1 MAKTAEEKS
10 EVSTQVEPTEVAAV
24 SPDFD
29 WQSDSGAGMEGADAD
44 SFAIPFLRV
53 IQKTSPQI
61 DEASSAFMPEARF
74 GMFYNTVN
82 GRLYDGKAGITLLPV
97 AYNRRF
103 LRWAPRGADGA
114 PFKGSYMPEEVDKLI
129 ASGEVKEVEGR
140 LYVPLPDGSID
151 EKRCDRIVD
160 TRSHFVIVVEP
171 DGSMTQALF
180 ALTSTQ
186 IKKSKRLMSMLRSAV
201 IGGRNPPTWMNKIH
215 ATTAIESN
223 EQGSWSGVRFEAD
236 GYVTDQNM
244 YATGKA
250 FFESINKGEVTADY
264 SKADDGHAEE
274 GGAATGGKF

>member
-1 MAKTAEEKS
+1 MVKAAEKT
-10 EVSTQVEPTEVAAV
+10 EVSTEVEPTEVANAA
-24 SPDFD
+24 PDFNWEAD
-29 WQSDSGAGMEGADAD
+29 AGSGMEGADAD

-97 AYNRRF
+97 YYTRRF

-114 PFKGSYMPEEVDKLI
+114 PFKGSYMPEEVDKMLADGI
-129 ASGEVKEVEGR
+129 IKEVEGR

-160 TRSHFVIVVEP
+160 TRSHFVILVEP

-236 GYVTDQNM
+236 GYVNDANL
-244 YATGKA
+244 YNAGKM
-250 FFESINKGEVTADY
+250 FFESIKKGEVTADY
-264 SKADDGHAEE
+264 SKSDDGSEE
-274 GGAATGGKF
+274 EASAGTAGKF